1 MAKKVK
7 ESIVAEVKKVK
18 YFSFSVDSTRDILHT
33 DQLILI
39 IRYVSS
45 INDLLSERFI
55 TFLELKDHSAVGMA
69 DLVNKYLTKKL
80 HLNFN

>member
-7 ESIVAEVKKVK
+7 ESIVAEVKKVR
-18 YFSFSVDSTRDILHT
+18 YFNFSLDSNPDILQT

-55 TFLELKDHSAVGMA
+55 TFLEVKDHSGVGMA
-69 DLVNKYLTKKL
+69 DLVRKYLT
-80 HLNFN
+80 

>member
-7 ESIVAEVKKVK
+7 ESIVAEVKKVR
-18 YFSFSVDSTRDILHT
+18 YFNFSLDSNPDILQT

-55 TFLELKDHSAVGMA
+55 TFLEVKDHSGGRHGRFSA
-69 DLVNKYLTKKL
+69 
-80 HLNFN
+80 